1 MSYAYDAVTAAVENQ
16 KQQNLF
22 LNANNM
28 NSKLDN

>member
-22 LNANNM
+22 LNANN
-28 NSKLDN
+28 SKLDN